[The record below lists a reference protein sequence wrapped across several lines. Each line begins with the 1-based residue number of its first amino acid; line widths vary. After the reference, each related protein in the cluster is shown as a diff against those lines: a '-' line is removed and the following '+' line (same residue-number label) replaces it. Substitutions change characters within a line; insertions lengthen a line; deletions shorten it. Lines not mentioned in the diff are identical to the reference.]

1 MSLTFVVY
9 VENANTERKINL
21 DFEKIF
27 RKQARPTS
35 IGGQAV
41 IEGVMM
47 RGPKDIAIAVRK
59 QDQEIVVKKEEV
71 KGMAK
76 SALTKVPIIR
86 GVIALLDAMVL
97 GVKSLTYSAE
107 FFEEE
112 DGTEE
117 KGKFEIW
124 VENTFGD
131 KAGDILIY
139 FSVFTALAFG
149 ILLFI
154 ISPTVAMNFL
164 KEKISSPW
172 MLNLIEGVF
181 RILLFIGYVSL
192 ISRMKDIKRVFQY
205 HGAEHKT
212 IHCYESNLPLTVEN
226 ARQFPTLHPRCGT
239 SFLVFVMVVS
249 LLLFSMVGWPNPVM
263 RVLSRLLLMPIVA
276 GISYEI
282 IKWAGKSQS
291 KMVRYIS
298 YPGLLFQKLTTREPD
313 DSQLEV
319 AIEAMKNVLT
329 DDKEAD
335 LWQ

>member
-1 MSLTFVVY
+1 MDL
-9 VENANTERKINL
+9 
-21 DFEKIF
+21 EKIF
-27 RKQARPTS
+27 RKHAKPTS

-47 RGPKDIAIAVRK
+47 KGPKDIAIAVRK
-59 QDQEIVVKKEEV
+59 QDKEIVVKKEEV
-71 KGMAK
+71 KGISK
-76 SALTKVPIIR
+76 SALTKVPMIR
-86 GVIALLDAMVL
+86 GVIALFDAMVL

-112 DGTEE
+112 DSTEE
-117 KGKFEIW
+117 KGKFEMW

-139 FSVFTALAFG
+139 FSVVTAIAFG

-154 ISPTVAMNFL
+154 ISPTVAMHFF
-164 KEKISSPW
+164 KTKINNPLL
-172 MLNLIEGVF
+172 LNIVEGVF
-181 RILLFIGYVSL
+181 RILLFVGYIVL
-192 ISRMKDIKRVFQY
+192 ISRMKDIQRVFEY

-212 IHCYESNLPLTVEN
+212 IHCYESGLPLTVEN

-239 SFLVFVMVVS
+239 SFIVFVMITS
-249 LLLFSMVGWPNPVM
+249 LLLFSLIGWPNPVV
-263 RVLSRLLLMPIVA
+263 RVLSRLLLMPVIA

-282 IKWAGKSQS
+282 IRWAGKSPS
-291 KMVRYIS
+291 KIVRYIS
-298 YPGLLFQKLTTREPD
+298 YPGLLFQKLTTKEPD

-329 DDKEAD
+329 DDKEVD
-335 LWQ
+335 IW

>member
-1 MSLTFVVY
+1 M
-9 VENANTERKINL
+9 